1 MAKPDSKTD
10 GASPA
15 SSGADAVDIDTLARK
30 RVAES
35 FGALDLETARGVVKA
50 QIAADAEADA
60 ASKKASGKKAE
71 DKKAE

>member
-15 SSGADAVDIDTLARK
+15 PSGADAVDIDTLARK
-30 RVAES
+30 RVADS

-50 QIAADAEADA
+50 QIAADAESEA
-60 ASKKASGKKAE
+60 ASKKAE
-71 DKKAE
+71 DKKGK